1 MDKGKLYLIPTILGE
16 GTQNAVLPSTIFE
29 AIKETNIFIVENLR
43 TGRRHIKKIDKE
55 KNIDATTFYAY
66 GKYDTINLEQ
76 DFLKHILSG
85 QNIGLLSEAGLPCI
99 ADPGSEIVA
108 YAQNFQIDVIP
119 LVGPSSILLA
129 LMGSGL
135 NGQNFAFT
143 GYLPIDKIER
153 KKNIRKLED
162 ISKKT
167 GQTQIFMETPYRNNQ
182 LIETLLKTCSN
193 STKLCIATDI
203 TLPTENIKTK
213 TVVEW
218 KQTKT
223 NINKKPTIFLIG
235 QSDSTTTILK

>member
-1 MDKGKLYLIPTILGE
+1 M
-16 GTQNAVLPSTIFE
+16 VIF
-29 AIKETNIFIVENLR
+29 FIVENVR
-43 TGRRHIKKIDKE
+43 TARRHIKKIYPD
-55 KNIDATTFYAY
+55 KNINNTTFYTY
-66 GKYDTINLEQ
+66 GKNNHLNLENE
-76 DFLKHILSG
+76 FLPHILKG
-85 QNIGLLSEAGLPCI
+85 NDLALLSEAGAPCI
-99 ADPGSEIVA
+99 ADPVAKIVE
-108 YAQNFQIDVIP
+108 YAHNFQIDVIP

-143 GYLPIDKIER
+143 GYLPIDKLER

-235 QSDSTTTILK
+235 